1 MKLDRNIN
9 TDGRGKYR
17 LWDER
22 KQAWVDDCG
31 PGQEHE
37 YFVVMLKD
45 RHAAVTLCAYAYSV
59 AAGSV
64 NNDTEWRDEV
74 LELMHRAG
82 PNSPFCQDPD

>member
-17 LWDER
+17 LWNER
-22 KQAWVDDCG
+22 DQAWVDDCA

-45 RHAAVTLCAYAYSV
+45 KHAAETLREYASRIRPED
-59 AAGSV
+59 AEFA
-64 NNDTEWRDEV
+64 DEV
-74 LELMHRAG
+74 DDLADRAG
-82 PNSPFCQDPD
+82 PNSPFCRAPD

>member
-1 MKLDRNIN
+1 MRLDRNIN
-9 TDGRGKYR
+9 ADGMGKYR

-45 RHAAVTLCAYAYSV
+45 IHASAALFAYGQSIAKLDPEFS
-59 AAGSV
+59 G
-64 NNDTEWRDEV
+64 EV
-74 LELMHRAG
+74 LDLASRAG
-82 PNSPFCQDPD
+82 PGSLFCQEPD

>member
-9 TDGRGKYR
+9 TNGLGKYR

-37 YFVVMLKD
+37 FFVIMLKD
-45 RHAAVTLCAYAYSV
+45 KHAQKALEAYAISISV
-59 AAGSV
+59 DDPEFGA
-64 NNDTEWRDEV
+64 EV
-74 LELMHRAG
+74 FELADRAG

>member
-9 TDGRGKYR
+9 SDGRGKYR

-37 YFVVMLKD
+37 YFVIMLKD
-45 RHAAVTLCAYAYSV
+45 ANAAQALISYAESISRKDPEF
-59 AAGSV
+59 A
-64 NNDTEWRDEV
+64 REV
-74 LELMHRAG
+74 LEMARRAG
-82 PNSPFCQDPD
+82 GGSDFCQDPD

>member
-9 TDGRGKYR
+9 SDGRGKYR

-37 YFVVMLKD
+37 YFVLMLKD
-45 RHAAVTLCAYAYSV
+45 VNAAATLHKYASAIYHKDPEF
-59 AAGSV
+59 A
-64 NNDTEWRDEV
+64 DEV
-74 LELMHRAG
+74 VRLALRAG
-82 PNSPFCQDPD
+82 RNSPFCQDPD

>member
-9 TDGRGKYR
+9 PDGKGKYR

-37 YFVVMLKD
+37 YFVLMLKD
-45 RHAAVTLCAYAYSV
+45 VNSTGALREYAANIHLDDAEF
-59 AAGSV
+59 AAEV
-64 NNDTEWRDEV
+64 NDLAD
-74 LELMHRAG
+74 RAG
-82 PNSPFCQDPD
+82 VNSPFCKAPD